1 MTTTLET
8 TVNFNIA
15 DIAALPSI
23 TVPAN
28 ATISVDTGEAEW
40 VPPVINNAYNTIVSL
55 VADQEIWLNGVH
67 RTANEQLY
75 VILQRCYHLYSLMA
89 SDKAQ
94 NEKLKSAIERH
105 NNERNLGIDT
115 KSHTMTN
122 IIKVVFG
129 ADRRRAS
136 SYSSALRV
144 ALAEKVEVQDLPKF
158 LRDAGGVEEVRRQQT
173 NGGAPKVD
181 KVEAVVRQIAN
192 VNLAVIDAD
201 AVSSKLDCGAIGKH
215 VILVATQDI
224 NGTLIIN
231 SVVQTEGVTKAV
243 LTAIYNAEHKE
254 WSKQKEEEQ
263 PASEADELDALI
275 NAAVNDTDF
284 AAAA

>member
-1 MTTTLET
+1 MTTTLEN

-40 VPPVINNAYNTIVSL
+40 IAPVINNAYNTIVSL

-89 SDKAQ
+89 SDKDQ
-94 NEKLKSAIERH
+94 NEKLKAAIERH
-105 NNERNLGIDT
+105 NIERNLGIDT

-144 ALAEKVEVQDLPKF
+144 ALAQKVKVQDLPQF
-158 LRDAGGVEEVRRQQT
+158 LRDAGGVEEVRRKQT

-181 KVEAVVRQIAN
+181 KVGAAVRQIAH
-192 VNLAVIDAD
+192 VNLAVIDEEAI
-201 AVSSKLDCGAIGKH
+201 SSKLDCGAIGKH
-215 VILVATQDI
+215 VILVATQDV

-231 SVVQTEGVTKAV
+231 SVVQTEGVTNAV
-243 LTAIYNAEHKE
+243 LTAIYNAEHKT
-254 WSKQKEEEQ
+254 WTKKADEEQ

>member
-15 DIAALPSI
+15 DTAAMPSI

-28 ATISVDTGEAEW
+28 ATVSVDADEAEW
-40 VPPVINNAYNTIVSL
+40 VAPVISNAYNTIVSL

-75 VILQRCYHLYSLMA
+75 VILQRCYHLYSVMA
-89 SDKAQ
+89 SDKEQ
-94 NEKLKSAIERH
+94 NKNIKAAIERH

-115 KSHTMTN
+115 NSHTMTN

-144 ALAEKVEVQDLPKF
+144 ALAQKVEVQDLPQF
-158 LRDAGGVEEVRRQQT
+158 LRDAGGVEEVRRQQANEAHCKCKSCCNRCRRNLFEARLWRNRQASRSCGNARCQRHFDHQLGGA
-173 NGGAPKVD
+173 NGGCRKGCPHC
-181 KVEAVVRQIAN
+181 
-192 VNLAVIDAD
+192 NL
-201 AVSSKLDCGAIGKH
+201 
-215 VILVATQDI
+215 QR
-224 NGTLIIN
+224 
-231 SVVQTEGVTKAV
+231 
-243 LTAIYNAEHKE
+243 
-254 WSKQKEEEQ
+254 
-263 PASEADELDALI
+263 
-275 NAAVNDTDF
+275 
-284 AAAA
+284 

>member
-8 TVNFNIA
+8 TVNFNAA
-15 DIAALPSI
+15 DITSSSSI

-28 ATISVDTGEAEW
+28 ATISVDAGEVEW
-40 VPPVINNAYNTIVSL
+40 VAPVINDAYNIIVSL

-144 ALAEKVEVQDLPKF
+144 ALAQKVEVQDLPEF
-158 LRDAGGVEEVRRQQT
+158 LRDAGGVEEVRRQQA
-173 NGGAPKVD
+173 NGGTPKVD
-181 KVEAVVRQIAN
+181 KVDVASRRMAN
-192 VNLAVIDAD
+192 VNLAIINAD
-201 AVSSKLDCGAIGKH
+201 AISSKLDCGAIGKQ
-215 VILVATQDI
+215 VVLVATQDV
-224 NGTLIIN
+224 NGTLVIN

-254 WSKQKEEEQ
+254 WSKQKDEDQ

-275 NAAVNDTDF
+275 NAAVNDTEF
-284 AAAA
+284 AQAA

>member
-1 MTTTLET
+1 MTNTLET

-28 ATISVDTGEAEW
+28 ATISVDAGEAEW
-40 VPPVINNAYNTIVSL
+40 VAPVISDAYNTIVSL

-89 SDKAQ
+89 SDKVQ
-94 NEKLKSAIERH
+94 NEKLKAAIERH

-144 ALAEKVEVQDLPKF
+144 ALAQKVKVQDLPQF
-158 LRDAGGVEEVRRQQT
+158 LRDAGGVEEVRRKQT
-173 NGGAPKVD
+173 NGGAQKVD
-181 KVEAVVRQIAN
+181 KVKAAVRQIAS

-201 AVSSKLDCGAIGKH
+201 AISSKLDCGAIGKQ
-215 VILVATQDI
+215 VVLVATQDV

-231 SVVQTEGVTKAV
+231 SVVQTEGVTNAV

>member
-94 NEKLKSAIERH
+94 NESLKAAIERH

-231 SVVQTEGVTKAV
+231 SVVQTEGVTMAV

-254 WSKQKEEEQ
+254 LSKQKEEEQ

>member
-1 MTTTLET
+1 MNTTIET
-8 TVNFNIA
+8 AVNTTAA
-15 DIAALPSI
+15 DNAALPSI

-28 ATISVDTGEAEW
+28 ATISIDAGEAEW
-40 VPPVINNAYNTIVSL
+40 VAPIITNAYNAIVTL

-75 VILQRCYHLYSLMA
+75 VLLQRCYHLYSLMA

-94 NEKLKSAIERH
+94 NENLKAAIERH
-105 NNERNLGIDT
+105 NKERDLGIDT

-136 SYSSALRV
+136 SYSTALRV

-158 LRDAGGVEEVRRQQT
+158 LRDAGGVEEVRRKQT

-181 KVEAVVRQIAN
+181 KPSIAVKHISN
-192 VNLAVIDAD
+192 VTLAVIDEGAI
-201 AVSSKLDCGAIGKH
+201 SSLLDCGKIGEQ
-215 VILVATQDI
+215 VVLVATQDVNGVLNI
-224 NGTLIIN
+224 NA
-231 SVVQTEGVTKAV
+231 VVQAEGVTKAV
-243 LTAIYNAEHKE
+243 LTAIYNAEHKGWAE
-254 WSKQKEEEQ
+254 KAAQTDGQ
-263 PASEADELDALI
+263 SEAEELDAII
-275 NAAVNDTDF
+275 NAAANEIAQ
-284 AAAA
+284 AA

>member
-8 TVNFNIA
+8 TVNFNAA
-15 DIAALPSI
+15 DITSSSSI

-28 ATISVDTGEAEW
+28 ATISVDAGEVEW
-40 VPPVINNAYNTIVSL
+40 VAPVINDAYNIIVSL

-144 ALAEKVEVQDLPKF
+144 ALAQKVEVQDLPEF
-158 LRDAGGVEEVRRQQT
+158 LRDAGGVEEVRRQQA
-173 NGGAPKVD
+173 NGGTPKVD
-181 KVEAVVRQIAN
+181 KVAVASRRIAN
-192 VNLAVIDAD
+192 VNLAIINAD
-201 AVSSKLDCGAIGKH
+201 AISSKLDCGAIGKQ
-215 VILVATQDI
+215 VVLVATQDV
-224 NGTLIIN
+224 NGTLVIN

-254 WSKQKEEEQ
+254 WSKQKDEDQ

-275 NAAVNDTDF
+275 NAAVNDTEF
-284 AAAA
+284 AQAA

>member
-28 ATISVDTGEAEW
+28 ATISVDAGEAEW
-40 VPPVINNAYNTIVSL
+40 VAPVINDAYNTIVSL

-144 ALAEKVEVQDLPKF
+144 ALAQKVEVQDLPEF
-158 LRDAGGVEEVRRQQT
+158 LRDAGGVEEVRRQQA
-173 NGGAPKVD
+173 NGGTPKVD
-181 KVEAVVRQIAN
+181 KVDVASRRIAKS
-192 VNLAVIDAD
+192 AGFGF
-201 AVSSKLDCGAIGKH
+201 C
-215 VILVATQDI
+215 
-224 NGTLIIN
+224 
-231 SVVQTEGVTKAV
+231 
-243 LTAIYNAEHKE
+243 
-254 WSKQKEEEQ
+254 
-263 PASEADELDALI
+263 ELYGR
-275 NAAVNDTDF
+275 
-284 AAAA
+284 